1 MDQFYHDNY
10 FTEFHYF
17 SQRLIPFRSHQKTK
31 EESTKEAKTPISDDR
46 KDSTV
51 SSNVS
56 KKYDFI
62 SQIQAFQYHP
72 DLIKKWVIV
81 FNISSILFHAYR
93 NKNSNSPKF
102 RQKDPSLKNKNKNK
116 HGSARQEK
124 MSEDEVFLN
133 MLIETFSPKPTDA
146 TMTGLGTN
154 IY

>member
-1 MDQFYHDNY
+1 MEQFYQDNY

-62 SQIQAFQYHP
+62 SQIQAFQYQ
-72 DLIKKWVIV
+72 
-81 FNISSILFHAYR
+81 
-93 NKNSNSPKF
+93 KNELL
-102 RQKDPSLKNKNKNK
+102 SLT
-116 HGSARQEK
+116 
-124 MSEDEVFLN
+124 FLQFFF
-133 MLIETFSPKPTDA
+133 MLIEIKIPIHQNFVRRIHLSKIKTK
-146 TMTGLGTN
+146 TN
-154 IY
+154 MVLRVKKRCRKTKYF

>member
-17 SQRLIPFRSHQKTK
+17 SQWIIPFRSHQKTK

-56 KKYDFI
+56 KKYGLI
-62 SQIQAFQYHP
+62 SQIQVYQYHL
-72 DLIKKWVIV
+72 DKRNELL
-81 FNISSILFHAYR
+81 SLTSLLHHYR
-93 NKNSNSPKF
+93 NIKSNSPKF

-116 HGSARQEK
+116 LGSSRQEK